1 MIRDRLGICYTS
13 LKATSNNKMQLEE
26 KNKQLNI
33 QDLTWDA
40 GMRKM
45 HAGEARPFSQEHSYS
60 KSIVLQIIQE

>member
-1 MIRDRLGICYTS
+1 
-13 LKATSNNKMQLEE
+13 MQLEE

-45 HAGEARPFSQEHSYS
+45 HAGEARPVSQDHSYS
-60 KSIVLQIIQE
+60 KSLVLQIIQE